1 MRTRERRAPRGTG
14 MTPRRWPPPG
24 AVTTRA
30 MDAPPTL
37 TVVPPAPVAEER
49 RIHRDPNNFPVN
61 LPEPGSGTDR
71 FRIHIPPG
79 LRFALVDLDVGELS
93 PLADLEITGI
103 PALGA
108 EGEVEIAVRWSHAP
122 YGAVAYTLKVYANAE
137 GRPPTVLLVDG
148 STGFAQ
154 RSKALIRQDAPVS
167 VEVRGL
173 KADALRV
180 AVERAAAPETPSRAM
195 FEPVTIAIVAL
206 GAIGI
211 AALGA
216 ILIALG
222 LFVFYSLVQQAM
234 QKEYDIQDTGFKAGM
249 GEGESRT
256 EQAMVFNLKKRAT

>member
-1 MRTRERRAPRGTG
+1 MRTRERLAPRGTG
-14 MTPRRWPPPG
+14 MSPHRRPSSG
-24 AVTTRA
+24 TVTTRA
-30 MDAPPTL
+30 MDAPTL
-37 TVVPPAPVAEER
+37 TLVPPAPVAEER
-49 RIHRDPNNFPVN
+49 RTHRDPNNFPIN

-71 FRIHIPPG
+71 FRIRIPPG

-93 PLADLEITGI
+93 PLADLEITDI

-122 YGAVAYTLKVYANAE
+122 YGGIAYTLKVYANAE
-137 GRPPTVLLVDG
+137 ARPPAMLLVDG

-154 RSKALIRQDAPVS
+154 RSKALIRQDAPIT
-167 VEVRGL
+167 VEVRGM
-173 KADALRV
+173 KADALKI
-180 AVERAAAPETPSRAM
+180 AVERAAAPGAPSRAM

-256 EQAMVFNLKKRAT
+256 EQAMVFNLKKRTA

>member
-1 MRTRERRAPRGTG
+1 MRGRQRRAPRGTG
-14 MTPRRWPPPG
+14 LAPHRLTSSG
-24 AVTTRA
+24 AAPARA
-30 MDAPPTL
+30 MTAPPVL

-49 RIHRDPNNFPVN
+49 RTHRDPNNFPVN
-61 LPEPGSGTDR
+61 LPEPGSGIDR
-71 FRIHIPPG
+71 FRIRIPAG
-79 LRFALVDLDVGELS
+79 LRFALVDLDVSELS
-93 PLADLEITGI
+93 PLADLEIIGI
-103 PALGA
+103 PAPGA

-122 YGAVAYTLKVYANAE
+122 YGGIAYTLKVYANPEA
-137 GRPPTVLLVDG
+137 RPPVVLLVDG

-154 RSKALIRQDAPVS
+154 RSRALIRQDAPIS
-167 VEVRGL
+167 VEVRGM

-234 QKEYDIQDTGFKAGM
+234 QKEYDIQDTGFKAAM

-256 EQAMVFNLKKRAT
+256 EQAMVFNLKKRVA